1 MRTNRLARCHHL
13 DEDIE
18 EIGRIVRSWAR
29 FRVVLH
35 AEDRLGC
42 VAKARERAVVEMDVR
57 WLATCGAQAR
67 FVDAEAVVL
76 AGDFNAASEEI
87 SHWLVRTAMTK
98 LQFPCRGTKGER

>member
-1 MRTNRLARCHHL
+1 M
-13 DEDIE
+13 
-18 EIGRIVRSWAR
+18 RSWAR

-57 WLATCGAQAR
+57 WFATRGAQAR

-87 SHWLVRTAMTK
+87 SHGLVRTAMTK
-98 LQFPCRGTKGER
+98 LQFPCRGTEGER